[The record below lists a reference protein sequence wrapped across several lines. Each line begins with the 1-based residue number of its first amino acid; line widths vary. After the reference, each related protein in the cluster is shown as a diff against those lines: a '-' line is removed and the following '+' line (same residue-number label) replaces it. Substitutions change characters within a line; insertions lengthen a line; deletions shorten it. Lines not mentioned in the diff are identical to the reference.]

1 MKIINK
7 VTIDKGI
14 DINVGDIFY
23 NKEMDEI
30 ALITSIG
37 NGYAIEDVPIGLF
50 FFNANQYKDLAE
62 SYILDHS
69 WVKVS
74 AELTIG
80 DEYHKTKVEAIQYD
94 GTQDTIFEHSIIK
107 VADSHDDY
115 DYLTLVKDDPVG
127 YVQGYYIKPSE
138 WVYKKDGHIMAP
150 LTNEEFAN
158 KFAEFF
164 VEGEE

>member
-1 MKIINK
+1 MTNK
-7 VTIDKGI
+7 VTIDKDI
-14 DINVGDIFY
+14 DINVGDVFY
-23 NKEMDEI
+23 NKELDEI

-37 NGYAIEDVPIGLF
+37 DGYSIEGITLGLF
-50 FFNANQYKDLAE
+50 FFNANKYENLTE
-62 SYILDHS
+62 GYILDPS

-115 DYLTLVKDDPVG
+115 DYLTLGKDDPVG

-138 WVYKKDGHIMAP
+138 WVYKEDGRIMPP
-150 LTNEEFAN
+150 LNNEEFAN

>member
-1 MKIINK
+1 MKITNK
-7 VTIDKGI
+7 VTIDEGI
-14 DINVGDIFY
+14 DINVGDVFY
-23 NKEMDEI
+23 NKEIDEI

-37 NGYAIEDVPIGLF
+37 DGYSIEGITLGLF
-50 FFNANQYKDLAE
+50 FFNANKYEDLAE
-62 SYILDHS
+62 SYILDPS

-115 DYLTLVKDDPVG
+115 DYLTLGKDDPVR
-127 YVQGYYIKPSE
+127 GYYIKPSE
-138 WVYKKDGHIMAP
+138 WVYKEDGRIKAP

-158 KFAEFF
+158 KFTEFF

>member
-1 MKIINK
+1 MKITNK
-7 VTIDKGI
+7 VTIDKDI
-14 DINVGDIFY
+14 DINVGDVFY
-23 NKEMDEI
+23 NKETDEI

-37 NGYAIEDVPIGLF
+37 DGYSIEGITLGLF
-50 FFNANQYKDLAE
+50 FFNANKYEDLTE
-62 SYILDHS
+62 GYILDPC

-94 GTQDTIFEHSIIK
+94 GTQDIIFEHSIIK

-115 DYLTLVKDDPVG
+115 DYLTLGKDDPVR
-127 YVQGYYIKPSE
+127 GYYIKPSE
-138 WVYKKDGHIMAP
+138 WVYKEDGRIKAP

>member
-1 MKIINK
+1 MKITNK
-7 VTIDKGI
+7 VTIDKDI
-14 DINVGDIFY
+14 DINVGDVFY
-23 NKEMDEI
+23 NKETDEI

-37 NGYAIEDVPIGLF
+37 DGYSIEGITLGLF
-50 FFNANQYKDLAE
+50 FFNANKYEDLTE
-62 SYILDHS
+62 GYILDPC

-74 AELTIG
+74 AEITIG
-80 DEYHKTKVEAIQYD
+80 DKHHKTKFEVVQYD

-115 DYLTLVKDDPVG
+115 DYLTLGKDDPVG

-138 WVYKKDGHIMAP
+138 WVYKEDGRIMP
-150 LTNEEFAN
+150 PITNEEFAN

-164 VEGEE
+164 EEGED

>member
-1 MKIINK
+1 MKITNK
-7 VTIDKGI
+7 VTIDKDI
-14 DINVGDIFY
+14 DINVGDVFY
-23 NKEMDEI
+23 NKELDEI

-37 NGYAIEDVPIGLF
+37 DGYSIEDITLGLF
-50 FFNANQYKDLAE
+50 FFNANKYEDLTE
-62 SYILDHS
+62 GYILDPC

-80 DEYHKTKVEAIQYD
+80 DEYHKTQFEVAQYD

-107 VADSHDDY
+107 VANSHDDY
-115 DYLTLVKDDPVG
+115 DYLTLGKDDPVR
-127 YVQGYYIKPSE
+127 GYYIKPSD
-138 WVYKKDGHIMAP
+138 WVYKKDGRIMVP

-164 VEGEE
+164 VEGE